1 MDFVE
6 KALVRLNHW
15 IAHNDSHQEE
25 YEKFAAQLEEAG
37 KDGECPAD
45 SGDGRAL
52 EEEQRMPAEGAG
64 RPSRSDGSGEIQ
76 VPGISSLRRNRGCVT
91 RTRIW

>member
-15 IAHNDSHQEE
+15 IAHNESHQEE

-37 KDGECPAD
+37 KAASALQIREMVALSEKSNECL
-45 SGDGRAL
+45 RQAL
-52 EEEQRMPAEGAG
+52 TALTQ
-64 RPSRSDGSGEIQ
+64 
-76 VPGISSLRRNRGCVT
+76 
-91 RTRIW
+91 

>member
-15 IAHNDSHQEE
+15 IAHNESHQEE

-37 KDGECPAD
+37 KAASALQIREMVALSKKSNECL
-45 SGDGRAL
+45 RQAL
-52 EEEQRMPAEGAG
+52 TALTQ
-64 RPSRSDGSGEIQ
+64 
-76 VPGISSLRRNRGCVT
+76 
-91 RTRIW
+91 

>member
-15 IAHNDSHQEE
+15 IAHNASHQEE

-37 KDGECPAD
+37 KAASALQIREMVALSKKSAECL
-45 SGDGRAL
+45 RKAL
-52 EEEQRMPAEGAG
+52 TALTQ
-64 RPSRSDGSGEIQ
+64 
-76 VPGISSLRRNRGCVT
+76 
-91 RTRIW
+91 

>member
-15 IAHNDSHQEE
+15 IAHNESHQEE

-37 KDGECPAD
+37 KAASALQIREMVALSKKSNECL
-45 SGDGRAL
+45 RQAL
-52 EEEQRMPAEGAG
+52 TA
-64 RPSRSDGSGEIQ
+64 
-76 VPGISSLRRNRGCVT
+76 LT
-91 RTRIW
+91 